1 MAEKSIG
8 KVMDFFAHP
17 IVAGIKLSGSI
28 KLGDE
33 VHIKGSTTDIQFTVN
48 SLQINNTSVKKASRG
63 QEIGIK
69 VNGRVRRGDTI
80 FLVT

>member
-33 VHIKGSTTDIQFTVN
+33 VHIKGSTTDIQFTVD